1 MPPSVFATT
10 RTYKLK
16 LPTLC
21 LCCTLYHGGRTPYG
35 SHTVS
40 ASVPNFLSCLRWLD
54 SVNWCEWWDSNP
66 QKFGFEPNTFAS
78 YITLA
83 YYPLL
88 ASCAI
93 KGYLAEGR
101 GFEPL
106 WLLHPSAFETA
117 TISLSVNLPYW
128 CIWQVPPL
136 LPLQCQCSV
145 LLMNYRCEEIGKR
158 FCFITGKVYL
168 ICWTFPQSGGR

>member
-66 QKFGFEPNTFAS
+66 PKFGFEPNTFAS

-83 YYPLL
+83 Y
-88 ASCAI
+88 
-93 KGYLAEGR
+93 LAEGT
-101 GFEPL
+101 GFEPV
-106 WLLHPSAFETA
+106 WFLHPSAVETA
-117 TISLSVNLPYW
+117 AISLSANLPE
-128 CIWQVPPL
+128 VVL
-136 LPLQCQCSV
+136 LVGNAPTVLPCQSSV
-145 LLMNYRCEEIGKR
+145 LLLYYRSKEIGKR
-158 FCFITGKVYL
+158 FCFITGKV
-168 ICWTFPQSGGR
+168 F